1 MFMGDSSAL
10 NIPLLIDNLNQR
22 IPQLRIMAVAMST
35 DPRFIRRFLPLALL
49 ITPTAFA
56 SAQPTQANSHEAQI
70 GACIRR
76 ASAGHIWLEK
86 TLWGLR
92 DQEAGWIGAQVRNSD
107 GSHDLGPLQVNS
119 WWVTRVAGTVNR
131 PPSLVRYW
139 LVNDACF
146 NVDTARWIFL
156 SGLAVTGDYWKAIGV
171 YHSPTGWRQR
181 RYAALVAAKLSKRF
195 GKSVFSEKS
204 PHETD

>member
-1 MFMGDSSAL
+1 
-10 NIPLLIDNLNQR
+10 
-22 IPQLRIMAVAMST
+22 MAVAMIT

-56 SAQPTQANSHEAQI
+56 NPPATLSNSHEAQI

-76 ASAGHIWLEK
+76 ASAGHVWLEK

-119 WWVTRVAGTVNR
+119 WWVTRVAETVNR

-156 SGLAVTGDYWKAIGV
+156 SRLAVTGDYWKAIGV

-195 GKSVFSEKS
+195 GKSVFSEKP
-204 PHETD
+204 PHERD